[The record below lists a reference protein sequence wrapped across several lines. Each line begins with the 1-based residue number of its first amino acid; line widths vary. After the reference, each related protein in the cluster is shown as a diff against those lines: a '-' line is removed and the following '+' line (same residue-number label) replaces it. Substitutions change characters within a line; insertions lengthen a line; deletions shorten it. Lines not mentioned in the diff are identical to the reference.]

1 MQNQLER
8 IVVDMQACL
17 FGVGLYRLQSPAARF
32 ALVNHGPYEIAQ
44 DVFVRFVNHDDRFQI
59 HRSTQG
65 FRRGWL
71 MLLGV
76 PLDYRNEQDIAG
88 AIFAIGRY
96 HHWHQQDGMLERTL
110 VYASFPSTQLV
121 PRDVVFGNYSN
132 LGDVRESWT
141 AP

>member
-1 MQNQLER
+1 
-8 IVVDMQACL
+8 
-17 FGVGLYRLQSPAARF
+17 
-32 ALVNHGPYEIAQ
+32 
-44 DVFVRFVNHDDRFQI
+44 
-59 HRSTQG
+59 
-65 FRRGWL
+65 

-121 PRDVVFGNYSN
+121 SRDVVFGNYSN
-132 LGDVRESWT
+132 LSDVRESLT
-141 AP
+141 APCYILSADFVEVLPPDEDPMPIDGNPHPLPGNLVHDPGHLVLPQFPELGWNGQPFPWQDNHQGDFQGM